1 MKALSVATLTL
12 VGDWQIQVEAE
23 GVSQTVTIDMPNTA
37 QIKAE
42 PLSALPVYNPEGAEY
57 ARGMPLAG
65 VRAQECSVRYALH
78 PESLVL
84 KSATTLVAY
93 VRGQDYEIEPTWG
106 CVGRL
111 TDGAIAEGMTV
122 LATYTYGLMGL
133 DSVVLTADRKIVL
146 RNGTP
151 HVANPTPPVL
161 ADDEIRLANIWV
173 TAQLP
178 KLSEENLFP
187 VLETTHPEPAISA
200 FIPLTKAIPKTMTKL
215 NAGGKV
221 RIMAWGDS
229 VTDGTFLP
237 DYAVNRWQEQFA
249 RRLRTRYPKAEI
261 ILMTEAWGGRN
272 TDSYRAEPPGS
283 LHNYQENVLALKP
296 DLIISEFVNDAG
308 LDEAGVYQRYGKIR
322 DEFQVIG
329 AEWILITPHYVR
341 TDWMGLTSEKNID
354 EDPRA
359 YVQALRKF
367 ATENNLAVAEGS
379 LRYGRLWRQG
389 IPYSTLMLNN
399 INHPNAFGMG
409 LFADALMALFP

>member
-1 MKALSVATLTL
+1 METKMNATLTL
-12 VGDWQIQVEAE
+12 VGDWQIKVEAE
-23 GVSQTVTIDMPNTA
+23 GTFQTVTIDRPNTA
-37 QIKAE
+37 SINNE
-42 PLSALPVYNPEGAEY
+42 PLSVLPVYNPEGAEY
-57 ARGMPLAG
+57 ARGTPLAG
-65 VRAQECSVRYALH
+65 IRAQECSVRYALH
-78 PESLVL
+78 RESLVL
-84 KSATTLVAY
+84 KSDTTLAAF
-93 VRGQDYEIEPTWG
+93 VRGQDYEFESTWG

-111 TDGAIAEGMTV
+111 AGGAIAEGMTV
-122 LATYTYGLMGL
+122 LTDYTYGLMRL

-146 RNGTP
+146 HKGTP
-151 HVANPTPPVL
+151 HMANPTPLVL
-161 ADDEIRLANIWV
+161 ADGEIRLANIWV

-178 KLSEENLFP
+178 KLSDENLFP
-187 VLETTHPEPAISA
+187 VLETTYPESAISDS
-200 FIPLTKAIPKTMTKL
+200 IPLTKAIPKTMAKL

-221 RIMAWGDS
+221 RILAWGDS

-237 DYAVNRWQEQFA
+237 DFAVNRWQEQFI

-283 LHNYQENVLALKP
+283 LHNYQEKVLALKP

-308 LDEAGVYQRYGKIR
+308 LDETGVDQRYGKIR
-322 DEFQVIG
+322 DEFQAIG
-329 AEWILITPHYVR
+329 AEWLLITPHYVR

-359 YVQALRKF
+359 YVKALRKF
-367 ATENNLAVAEGS
+367 AAENNLAVAEGS